1 MPFLQ
6 DLFFHFEN
14 QPPTTTCLVGV
25 TILPRPFNAFT
36 ATCWINRNGK
46 KQRIAWMKQVKEP
59 LLSDGLSNVQNG
71 HYSLQLKQIKVHT
84 TFFGTKK
91 WKFMAFLRILG
102 NFWRFM
108 NLWLIRRTR
117 RTIKMN
123 AFPLPK
129 ALNLPRSSF
138 LRDSYIC
145 TTLGPINLHPTPCKS
160 VWLGSVTA
168 CWAKKTEREDE
179 TLLVGL
185 NCQKTY

>member
-36 ATCWINRNGK
+36 ATCWVNRNGK

-91 WKFMAFLRILG
+91 WKFIAFLRILG

-138 LRDSYIC
+138 LRDSY
-145 TTLGPINLHPTPCKS
+145 TRGRKSNHPISKVLQWLAWWWGAWAEQGWSYILLCWGRSLYTP
-160 VWLGSVTA
+160 WL
-168 CWAKKTEREDE
+168 
-179 TLLVGL
+179 
-185 NCQKTY
+185 